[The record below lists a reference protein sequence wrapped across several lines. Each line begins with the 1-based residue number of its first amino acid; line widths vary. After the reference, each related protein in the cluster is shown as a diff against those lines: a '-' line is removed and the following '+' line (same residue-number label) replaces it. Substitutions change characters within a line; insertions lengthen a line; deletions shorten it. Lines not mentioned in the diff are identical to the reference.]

1 MSPERIEQLEQMA
14 KIVASMFKAADAE
27 GLFIGM
33 GYDPGGLQ
41 QEGPKV
47 RKLRKLSVALEKPN
61 ART

>member
-1 MSPERIEQLEQMA
+1 MA
-14 KIVASMFKAADAE
+14 KIVANMFKAADAE

-33 GYDPGGLQ
+33 GYDPGRPQ